1 MITQIGIV
9 AGEIW
14 QLLDNNEGMSI
25 RDINSRLDR
34 PEFLI
39 LMSLGW
45 LSREGHILLDTEGED
60 FDNFKV
66 SLRRGKAKK
75 VAS

>member
-1 MITQIGIV
+1 MITKIGIV

-14 QLLDNNEGMSI
+14 QLLESSETMTLSGLKSK
-25 RDINSRLDR
+25 LDK

-45 LSREGHILLDTEGED
+45 LSREGHILVDQADKGFTI
-60 FDNFKV
+60 
-66 SLRRGKAKK
+66 SLREKEDVGVAK
-75 VAS
+75 

>member
-14 QLLDNNEGMSI
+14 QLLDNNESMCI
-25 RDINSRLDR
+25 KDINSKLDR

-45 LSREGHILLDTEGED
+45 LSREGHILLDKEGDD
-60 FDNFKV
+60 FRV
-66 SLRRGKAKK
+66 SLRRKREAEKAR
-75 VAS
+75 S

>member
-14 QLLDNNEGMSI
+14 QLLDSNESMSVK
-25 RDINSRLDR
+25 DINSKLDR

-39 LMSLGW
+39 YMSLGW
-45 LSREGHILLDTEGED
+45 LSREGHILLDREGDD
-60 FDNFKV
+60 FRV
-66 SLRRGKAKK
+66 SLRKKKEAEQAKD
-75 VAS
+75 